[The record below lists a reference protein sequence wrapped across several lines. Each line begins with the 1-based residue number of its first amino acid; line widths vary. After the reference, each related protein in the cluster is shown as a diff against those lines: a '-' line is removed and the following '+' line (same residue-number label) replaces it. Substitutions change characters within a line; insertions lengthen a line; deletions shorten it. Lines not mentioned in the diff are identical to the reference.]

1 MGNHSWSSGLS
12 SNEYGCHEGCTSMAV
27 CGQVRNATGALM
39 TSVARYV
46 IECDFIKRDDDKAA
60 LSEYRCRNFVTWHPG
75 QTSTDMMCPCIMA
88 CISWKNAYLYF
99 LQKRDASG
107 V

>member
-1 MGNHSWSSGLS
+1 
-12 SNEYGCHEGCTSMAV
+12 MAV

-46 IECDFIKRDDDKAA
+46 IKSDFIKRDADKSA
-60 LSEYRCRNFVTWHPG
+60 LSECGGRNFVTWHPG